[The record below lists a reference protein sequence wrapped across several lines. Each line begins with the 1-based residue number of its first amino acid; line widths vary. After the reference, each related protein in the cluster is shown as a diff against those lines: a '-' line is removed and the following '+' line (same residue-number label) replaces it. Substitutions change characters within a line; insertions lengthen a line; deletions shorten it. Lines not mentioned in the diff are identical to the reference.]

1 MKKVGNLDYQFMA
14 KVIPLYTKA
23 LILTIKLASF
33 GILFSLIIGFVCNVI
48 LSKKNKFLTKL
59 VRTYIELSRNTPL
72 LIQLFFLY
80 YGLTKFGIKLSE
92 TTCAIIGLSFLGGS
106 YMSEALRAGIESVH
120 NNQIESGLSLGMN
133 KWQLFRYVIFPQAVS
148 VAIPLLGAN
157 AIFLLKET
165 SVVGIIAIKE
175 LMNVTKSLIGIYYKT
190 YESLLMLI
198 IFYLI
203 ILLPLSILLTLLERR
218 LRYAEHGN

>member
-1 MKKVGNLDYQFMA
+1 VKKLDYQFMT

-23 LILTIKLASF
+23 LILTLKLASF
-33 GILFSLIIGFVCNVI
+33 GIIFSIIIGLLCNI
-48 LSKKNKFLTKL
+48 LLSKENKILTKIIHG
-59 VRTYIELSRNTPL
+59 YIELSRNTPL

-106 YMSEALRAGIESVH
+106 YMSEALRAGIEAVH

-133 KWQLFRYVIFPQAVS
+133 KWQLFRYVILPQAISVS
-148 VAIPLLGAN
+148 IPLIGAN

-198 IFYLI
+198 VFYLI
-203 ILLPLSILLTLLERR
+203 VLLPMSILLTLLERR

>member
-1 MKKVGNLDYQFMA
+1 MT

-23 LILTIKLASF
+23 LILTLKLASL
-33 GILFSLIIGFVCNVI
+33 GIIFSIIIGLLCNI
-48 LSKKNKFLTKL
+48 LLSKENKILTKIIHG
-59 VRTYIELSRNTPL
+59 YIELSRNTPL

-106 YMSEALRAGIESVH
+106 YMSEALRAGIEAVH

-133 KWQLFRYVIFPQAVS
+133 KWQLFRYVILPQAISVS
-148 VAIPLLGAN
+148 IPLIGAN

-198 IFYLI
+198 VFYLI
-203 ILLPLSILLTLLERR
+203 VLLPMSILLTLLERR

>member
-1 MKKVGNLDYQFMA
+1 MSKVL
-14 KVIPLYTKA
+14 PLYAKA
-23 LILTIKLASF
+23 LIVTLKLAFF
-33 GILFSLIIGFVCNVI
+33 GIIFSIIIGLICNILLSKENKI
-48 LSKKNKFLTKL
+48 LSKI
-59 VRTYIELSRNTPL
+59 VHGYIELSRNTPL

-92 TTCAIIGLSFLGGS
+92 TTCAVVGLSFLGGS
-106 YMSEALRAGIESVH
+106 YMSEALRSGIEAVH

-133 KWQLFRYVIFPQAVS
+133 KWQLLRYVILPQAIS
-148 VAIPLLGAN
+148 VAIPLIGAN

-190 YESLLMLI
+190 YESLTMLI
-198 IFYLI
+198 VFYLI
-203 ILLPLSILLTLLERR
+203 ILLPMSILLTLLERR